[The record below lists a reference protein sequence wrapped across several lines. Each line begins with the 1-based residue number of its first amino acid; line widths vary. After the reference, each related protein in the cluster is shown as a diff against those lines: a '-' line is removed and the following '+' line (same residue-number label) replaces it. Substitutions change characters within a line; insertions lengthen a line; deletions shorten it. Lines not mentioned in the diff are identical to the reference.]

1 MALISLHCS
10 FSWHRISWVPLSTLR
25 MTVCAKHAETVK
37 HPGSL
42 SSHRGEVWWVSK
54 SSTALWSVM
63 ARIYQ
68 VCYFSAAGASL
79 RRVFFLVTII
89 LIVRWRAVSS
99 WKEIAKTT
107 RAEKKKKNH
116 WKCTADRCGC
126 SSRGKCGNV
135 VLRDF
140 LFFYVSRWI
149 RFRRFYSVCCCFP
162 LLMWWI
168 ELTMKWRHYCHKNCS
183 MFFLRKRIS
192 KTSSFLLRCVQIG
205 TAGAEIY
212 RNCAY
217 SRYF

>member
-107 RAEKKKKNH
+107 RAEKKKKITESARPTDVGAARGASVET
-116 WKCTADRCGC
+116 WCCGIFFFFMC
-126 SSRGKCGNV
+126 RDEFVLGGFIPFAV
-135 VLRDF
+135 V
-140 LFFYVSRWI
+140 
-149 RFRRFYSVCCCFP
+149 FP
-162 LLMWWI
+162 
-168 ELTMKWRHYCHKNCS
+168 Y
-183 MFFLRKRIS
+183 
-192 KTSSFLLRCVQIG
+192 
-205 TAGAEIY
+205 
-212 RNCAY
+212 
-217 SRYF
+217 